1 MCRASSR
8 TFCRNHLKSGPVPGE
23 IPLLLNLPLQAPLLF
38 ASCRRAGYNG
48 RPSPLRKLTP
58 EREEESLMEKQMIIS
73 VMSKDRPGI
82 IADVTGAIFELNGDL
97 ADINQSVLCGYL
109 TMILI
114 ATFANG
120 VTPEDV
126 VAKLSHVKSEI
137 KFDVIVKAM
146 DVPVEIAKSSLPKKT
161 YIVTAQGKNK
171 SGLVY
176 GISSFCYQRNI
187 NILDLST
194 TLIDDRY
201 TMILQLDL
209 TNIASIKDIRRDLD
223 RYAEETGLHVMMQ
236 HYDIFRVTHE
246 VTLT

>member
-1 MCRASSR
+1 M
-8 TFCRNHLKSGPVPGE
+8 K
-23 IPLLLNLPLQAPLLF
+23 
-38 ASCRRAGYNG
+38 
-48 RPSPLRKLTP
+48 
-58 EREEESLMEKQMIIS
+58 KQMIIS

-82 IADVTGAIFELNGDL
+82 IADVTGAIFELDGDL
-97 ADINQSVLCGYL
+97 ADLNQSILCDYL

-114 ATFANG
+114 ATFENE

-126 VAKLSHVKSEI
+126 IAKLSHVKTET
-137 KFDVIVKAM
+137 KFSVIVREM
-146 DVPVEIAKSSLPKKT
+146 NVPVEFAQNNMPEKT

-176 GISSFCYQRNI
+176 GISSFCYKRNI

-194 TLIDDRY
+194 TLKDDQY

-209 TNIASIKDIRRDLD
+209 SNVQSIAEIREDLD
-223 RYAEETGLHVMMQ
+223 QYSQETGLHVMMQ

>member
-1 MCRASSR
+1 
-8 TFCRNHLKSGPVPGE
+8 
-23 IPLLLNLPLQAPLLF
+23 
-38 ASCRRAGYNG
+38 
-48 RPSPLRKLTP
+48 
-58 EREEESLMEKQMIIS
+58 MEKQMIIS

-82 IADVTGAIFELNGDL
+82 IADVTGAIFELDGDL
-97 ADINQSVLCGYL
+97 ADLNQSILCGYL

-114 ATFANG
+114 ATFENE

-126 VAKLSHVKSEI
+126 IAKLSHVKTET
-137 KFDVIVKAM
+137 KFSVIVRAM
-146 DVPVEIAKSSLPKKT
+146 DTPIEIAKNSTPEKT

-176 GISSFCYQRNI
+176 GISSFCYKRNI

-194 TLIDDRY
+194 TLKDDKY

-209 TNIASIKDIRRDLD
+209 SNVESIIKVREDLD
-223 RYAEETGLHVMMQ
+223 LYAEETGLHVMMQ
-236 HYDIFRVTHE
+236 HYDIFKVTHE

>member
-1 MCRASSR
+1 
-8 TFCRNHLKSGPVPGE
+8 
-23 IPLLLNLPLQAPLLF
+23 
-38 ASCRRAGYNG
+38 
-48 RPSPLRKLTP
+48 
-58 EREEESLMEKQMIIS
+58 MEKQMIIS

-82 IADVTGAIFELNGDL
+82 IADVTGAIFELDGDL
-97 ADINQSVLCGYL
+97 ADLNQSILCNYL

-114 ATFANG
+114 ATFENE

-126 VAKLSHVKSEI
+126 IAKLSHVKSET
-137 KFDVIVKAM
+137 KFDIIVKEM
-146 DVPVEIAKSSLPKKT
+146 DIPIEIAQNNLPPKT

-194 TLIDDRY
+194 TLKDDQY

-209 TNIASIKDIRRDLD
+209 SNVESIVGVREDLGH
-223 RYAEETGLHVMMQ
+223 YSEETGLHVMMQ

-246 VTLT
+246 VTMT

>member
-1 MCRASSR
+1 M
-8 TFCRNHLKSGPVPGE
+8 K
-23 IPLLLNLPLQAPLLF
+23 
-38 ASCRRAGYNG
+38 
-48 RPSPLRKLTP
+48 
-58 EREEESLMEKQMIIS
+58 KQMIIS

-82 IADVTGAIFELNGDL
+82 IADVTGAIFELGGDL
-97 ADINQSVLCGYL
+97 ADLNQSILCDYL

-114 ATFANG
+114 ATFEDE

-126 VAKLSHVKSEI
+126 IAKLSHVKSET
-137 KFDVIVKAM
+137 KLNVIVKKM
-146 DVPVEIAKSSLPKKT
+146 DTPVEIAQNKIPKKT

-194 TLIDDRY
+194 TLKDDQY

-209 TNIASIKDIRRDLD
+209 TNVESIIEVRENLEK
-223 RYAEETGLHVMMQ
+223 YSEETGLHVMMQ

-246 VTLT
+246 VTMS